1 MNFAVSGVI
10 RALGYRGYPAR
21 REHVGTPGPPSGSL
35 AASLRCLH
43 AVVRD
48 ERAKRRKVTKDQ

>member
-21 REHVGTPGPPSGSL
+21 REHVGTRGLPLDRWRPRYGPCMPL
-35 AASLRCLH
+35 FAMR
-43 AVVRD
+43 VRND
-48 ERAKRRKVTKDQ
+48 AK